1 LESAVSPAK
10 FGNEHYCYGTLN
22 NEMMIDELMNL
33 DVWMENFL
41 TNRGLGLEMAQYVS
55 LAIGT
60 IILLVICLLANFI
73 TRRVIVRGIQKLIKN
88 SKNNWDDI
96 LLEKE
101 VFNSLSTLVPLIFIH
116 YLSIPIL
123 SNFSFLIPFV
133 HIAVKVSLVLVIT
146 SVVIKTL
153 KALEE
158 ASIRIPYFKDKPI
171 SSYVQLANI
180 MIYVVAAI
188 LIISAIMDRNPLLL
202 LGALS
207 ALTAVLMLVFKDTI
221 LGLVASIQ
229 LSSHDMVRVGDW
241 VSMPKYGAD
250 GDVLE
255 ITLNTVKI
263 QNWDKTISTIPTYAF
278 ISDSF
283 KNWRGMTDS
292 RARRIKR
299 SFNINI
305 TSIKFCTDE
314 EITDYKN
321 VELLKDYIDS
331 VQSEIATY
339 NDTNGHNKS
348 SLLNGRNLTNIGL
361 FREYTH
367 QYLMV
372 NKNLR
377 KDLTLMVRQLEPTE
391 NGLPIEVY
399 CFSNNIE
406 WVKYEAIQAD
416 IFDHILSSI
425 SSFDLEIFQNP
436 TGKFGS

>member
-1 LESAVSPAK
+1 MNPELWLE
-10 FGNEHYCYGTLN
+10 
-22 NEMMIDELMNL
+22 D
-33 DVWMENFL
+33 FL
-41 TNRGLGLEMAQYVS
+41 TDQGLGLETTHYT
-55 LAIGT
+55 LLGIGSV
-60 IILLVICLLANFI
+60 ILFLICYLGNFV
-73 TRRVIVRGIQKLIKN
+73 TRKFIVQSIQKFIEN
-88 SKNNWDDI
+88 SKNDWDDI
-96 LLEKE
+96 LIEKK
-101 VFNSLSTLVPLIFIH
+101 VFNSLSTLVPLIFIQ
-116 YLSIPIL
+116 YLSIPLL
-123 SNFSFLIPFV
+123 SNFTSLIPFV

-146 SVVIKTL
+146 SVLMKAL

-158 ASIRIPYFKDKPI
+158 ASKKIPSFKDKPI
-171 SSYVQLANI
+171 VSYIQIASI

-188 LIISAIMDRNPLLL
+188 LIFATILDKDPLAL
-202 LGALS
+202 LGALG

-229 LSSHDMVRVGDW
+229 ISSNDMVRVGDW
-241 VSMPKYGAD
+241 VSMPKYGTD

-292 RARRIKR
+292 KGRRIKR
-299 SFNINI
+299 SLNIDM

-314 EITDYKN
+314 EITRYKK
-321 VELLKDYIDS
+321 VEMLKDYVEL
-331 VQSEIATY
+331 VQSEITTH
-339 NDTNGHNKS
+339 NDANSHDKS

-361 FREYTH
+361 FREYAH
-367 QYLMV
+367 QYLAA

-399 CFSNNIE
+399 CFSNNIAWTE
-406 WVKYEAIQAD
+406 YERIQAD
-416 IFDHILSSI
+416 IFDHLLSSI
-425 SSFDLEIFQNP
+425 PSFELEIFQNP
-436 TGKFGS
+436 TGKFGN

>member
-1 LESAVSPAK
+1 MNP
-10 FGNEHYCYGTLN
+10 
-22 NEMMIDELMNL
+22 EL
-33 DVWMENFL
+33 WMENFL
-41 TNRGLGLEMAQYVS
+41 TSRGLGLEMTNYVLLGIS
-55 LAIGT
+55 SM
-60 IILLVICLLANFI
+60 ILLVVCLLGNFV
-73 TRRVIVRGIQKLIKN
+73 TRKFIIQGIQKFIKN
-88 SKNNWDDI
+88 SKNDWDDI

-101 VFNSLSTLVPLIFIH
+101 VFNSLSTLVPLIFIQ
-116 YLSIPIL
+116 YLSVPIL
-123 SNFSFLIPFV
+123 SNFSSLIPFV
-133 HIAVKVSLVLVIT
+133 HIAVRVSFVLVIA
-146 SVVIKTL
+146 SVLVKTL

-158 ASIRIPYFKDKPI
+158 ASTRIPSFKDKPI
-171 SSYVQLANI
+171 MSYVQLANI

-188 LIISAIMDRNPLLL
+188 LIFATILDKDPLAL
-202 LGALS
+202 LGALG
-207 ALTAVLMLVFKDTI
+207 ALTAILILVFKDTI

-229 LSSHDMVRVGDW
+229 ISSHDMVRVGDW
-241 VSMPKYGAD
+241 VSMPKYGTD

-292 RARRIKR
+292 KGRRIKR
-299 SFNINI
+299 SLNIDM

-314 EITDYKN
+314 EITHYKS
-321 VELLKDYIDS
+321 VEMLKDYIKS
-331 VQSEIATY
+331 IQSEIATH
-339 NDTNGHNKS
+339 NVTNSHDKS

-361 FREYTH
+361 FREYAH
-367 QYLMV
+367 QYLSA

-406 WVKYEAIQAD
+406 WAEYERIQAD
-416 IFDHILSSI
+416 IFDHLLSSI
-425 SSFDLEIFQNP
+425 SRFDLEIFQNP

>member
-1 LESAVSPAK
+1 MV
-10 FGNEHYCYGTLN
+10 
-22 NEMMIDELMNL
+22 IIELMNPEL
-33 DVWMENFL
+33 WMENFL
-41 TNRGLGLEMAQYVS
+41 TSRGLGLEMTNYVLLGIS
-55 LAIGT
+55 SM
-60 IILLVICLLANFI
+60 ILLVVCLLGNFV
-73 TRRVIVRGIQKLIKN
+73 TRKFIIQGIQKFIKN
-88 SKNNWDDI
+88 SKNDWDDI

-101 VFNSLSTLVPLIFIH
+101 VFNSLSTLVPLIFIQ
-116 YLSIPIL
+116 YLSVPIL
-123 SNFSFLIPFV
+123 SNFSSLIPFV
-133 HIAVKVSLVLVIT
+133 HIAVRVSFVLVIA
-146 SVVIKTL
+146 SVLVKTL

-158 ASIRIPYFKDKPI
+158 ASTRIPSFKDKPI
-171 SSYVQLANI
+171 MSYVQLANI

-188 LIISAIMDRNPLLL
+188 LIFATILDKDPLAL
-202 LGALS
+202 LGALG
-207 ALTAVLMLVFKDTI
+207 ALTAILILVFKDTI

-229 LSSHDMVRVGDW
+229 ISSHDMVRVGDW
-241 VSMPKYGAD
+241 VSMPKYGTD

-278 ISDSF
+278 ISGSF

-292 RARRIKR
+292 RGRRIKR
-299 SFNINI
+299 SLNIDM

-314 EITDYKN
+314 EITHYKS
-321 VELLKDYIDS
+321 VEMLKDYIKS
-331 VQSEIATY
+331 IQSEIATH
-339 NDTNGHNKS
+339 NVTNSHDKS

-361 FREYTH
+361 FREYAH
-367 QYLMV
+367 QYLSA

-406 WVKYEAIQAD
+406 WAEYERIQAD
-416 IFDHILSSI
+416 IFDHLLSSI
-425 SSFDLEIFQNP
+425 SRFDLEIFQNP